1 VQLERER
8 SVFVGA
14 VRERN
19 KFVIGCSYRER
30 ERSVL
35 VGVVRERKKFVS
47 RCS

>member
-1 VQLERER
+1 VCLWVQLEREI
-8 SVFVGA
+8 SLLLGA
-14 VRERN
+14 V
-19 KFVIGCSYRER
+19 RER

>member
-1 VQLERER
+1 MCLWVQLEREI
-8 SVFVGA
+8 SLLLGA
-14 VRERN
+14 V
-19 KFVIGCSYRER
+19 RER